1 MDVRRKILPDFHLD
15 TAMKLARFG
24 VCVMREYVAVSLIKK
39 KIHERDTLVEE
50 LCRNNGSPLPDWV
63 GRDHVE

>member
-1 MDVRRKILPDFHLD
+1 
-15 TAMKLARFG
+15 
-24 VCVMREYVAVSLIKK
+24 MREYVAVSLIKK